1 MKIVWDEPK
10 RLANLDKHG
19 PDFAD
24 LNETF
29 FENAL
34 VLPARNKRWAGIG
47 KNIRGVIVVVFVKLG
62 VEAVG
67 VISMRPAETKG
78 SSMPNAKKKSY
89 SARDLREVSDSPE
102 WTKKDFAKAKPFAEA
117 LPDLAASIRKGRGP
131 NKAPTKKLVTIRL
144 SGSVIEKYKSGGQ
157 GWQSRID
164 ADLKRINKIK

>member
-1 MKIVWDEPK
+1 M
-10 RLANLDKHG
+10 
-19 PDFAD
+19 
-24 LNETF
+24 
-29 FENAL
+29 
-34 VLPARNKRWAGIG
+34 
-47 KNIRGVIVVVFVKLG
+47 
-62 VEAVG
+62 
-67 VISMRPAETKG
+67 S
-78 SSMPNAKKKSY
+78 NAKKKSY

-144 SGSVIEKYKSGGQ
+144 SGSVIEKYKSSGQ